1 MKSSP
6 HYSDQNNSPTDAI
19 LLNEYTLQESAKN
32 DLLGKRRDKQEKK
45 PRIWKTKV
53 RSKLRRRIP
62 PEIVSRPLHAVEKI
76 ASNGN
81 EYADPGRKE
90 KAKKNVFF
98 WRPSQRTS
106 YHYPAVSPS
115 DP

>member
-1 MKSSP
+1 MSPKKMKSSP
-6 HYSDQNNSPTDAI
+6 HYADQKNSPTDDM
-19 LLNEYTLQESAKN
+19 LLNEYTQQEPAKN
-32 DLLGKRRDKQEKK
+32 DLFGKRCDKQKK
-45 PRIWKTKV
+45 QPRIWKTKV
-53 RSKLRRRIP
+53 SSKLRRRIR

-90 KAKKNVFF
+90 KARKNIFF

-106 YHYPAVSPS
+106 YHCP
-115 DP
+115 